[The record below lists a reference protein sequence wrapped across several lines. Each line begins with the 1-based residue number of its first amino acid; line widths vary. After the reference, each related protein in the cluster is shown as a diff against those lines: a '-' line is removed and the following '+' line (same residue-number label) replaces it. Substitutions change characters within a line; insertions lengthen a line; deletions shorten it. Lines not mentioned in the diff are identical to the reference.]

1 MVSEATGAEA
11 SGTAWPDPGLGRSKT
26 VLYIEDNLVNLHL
39 VQGVLAYRPSVNL
52 MSAME
57 GRLGVDLA
65 INDHPDLILLD
76 LDLPDIPG
84 EEVFRQLK
92 AEATTDEIP
101 IVIVSADASPKRV
114 GASNRSVQTASSRNP

>member
-1 MVSEATGAEA
+1 MASEATGAEA
-11 SGTAWPDPGLGRSKT
+11 SGNAWLDPGLGRSRT
-26 VLYIEDNLVNLHL
+26 VLYIEDNLANLHL
-39 VQGVLAYRPSVNL
+39 VQGVLAYRPSINL

-57 GRLGVDLA
+57 GRPGVDLA

-84 EEVFRQLK
+84 EEVFRLLK

-101 IVIVSADASPKRV
+101 M
-114 GASNRSVQTASSRNP
+114 SS